1 VAVWTTPRTWTE
13 AYLVGSA
20 DLNQQLR
27 DNTTALYDAQHDVAS
42 RVTQTTPRNWAA
54 TTTIAAAYSAGKF
67 FGSDLSWT
75 ADGST
80 YVVEFFCPLV
90 QQGTTSMTV
99 VLIDGTGT
107 GISVL
112 GVVSSGNASVFAKYY
127 YTPVSGPR
135 TLNVV
140 GVVDAGTG
148 AFQCG
153 NGGTGLTSYAPA
165 YLRVTG
171 API

>member
-1 VAVWTTPRTWTE
+1 MAVWTTPRTWTE
-13 AYLVGSA
+13 AYLVGSS

-27 DNTTALYDAQHDVAS
+27 DNMTALYDAQHDVVA
-42 RVTQTTPRNWAA
+42 RVTQTTPRTNWAA
-54 TTTIAAAYSAGKF
+54 TTIAGAYTAGKF

-75 ADGST
+75 ADGSS

-90 QQGTTSMTV
+90 QQGTTSTTV
-99 VLIDGTGT
+99 ALIDGTGT
-107 GISVL
+107 GITIL
-112 GVVSSGNASVFAKYY
+112 GVVSSGNAPVYAKYY

-153 NGGTGLTSYAPA
+153 NGGTGLTSYSPA
-165 YLRVTG
+165 YLRLTG
-171 API
+171 VPI

>member
-1 VAVWTTPRTWTE
+1 MPAWTTPRTWTE
-13 AYLVGSA
+13 AYLVGAS
-20 DLNQQLR
+20 DLNQHLR
-27 DNTTALYDAQHDVAS
+27 DNLTALYDAQHDVAT
-42 RVTQTTPRNWAA
+42 RKTQTTPRTNWTA
-54 TTTIAAAYSAGKF
+54 TSIANAYSAGKF
-67 FGSDLSWT
+67 FDSDLSWT

-80 YVVEFFCPLV
+80 YVVEFYCPLV
-90 QQGTTSMTV
+90 QRGTTSMTV

-107 GISVL
+107 GITVL
-112 GVVSSGNASVFAKYY
+112 GVVSSGNAPVYAKFY
-127 YTPVSGPR
+127 YTPVAGAR

-153 NGGTGLTSYAPA
+153 NGGTGLTSYSPA

-171 API
+171 QPI